1 MSWYRKAKQVFA
13 LRKNMLRADI
23 HVHAGDVAD
32 FTDDQVRNAT
42 IKSIL
47 SAAIIKGLDIIGI
60 VAHDGPFMG
69 QAAIQIASNEAIDL
83 WVVSGQEYVCSDKIR
98 IIAYNLQKPLPANMD
113 YKTAAEYTHK
123 NNGLIMVVDLTRRQ
137 AQVVNKFVNTPAAP
151 DAIELYNAA
160 VGWYMDIDIEQ
171 SYFQFMNSAAKSAK
185 MLEETNVYTLISRK
199 DIEKLG
205 FIPPGAGKDYVPKY
219 LRRQDV
225 ADEQEAQQEAQQA
238 SQAQKQ
244 GVGGNV

>member
-1 MSWYRKAKQVFA
+1 
-13 LRKNMLRADI
+13 
-23 HVHAGDVAD
+23 
-32 FTDDQVRNAT
+32 
-42 IKSIL
+42 
-47 SAAIIKGLDIIGI
+47 
-60 VAHDGPFMG
+60 MG
-69 QAAIQIASNEAIDL
+69 QAAIQIASSEGLDL

-98 IIAYNLQKPLPANMD
+98 IIAYNLEKPLPANMD

-123 NNGLIMVVDLTRRQ
+123 NNGLIMLVDLTRRQ
-137 AQVVNKFVNTPAAP
+137 AQVVNKFVNTSAAP

-219 LRRQDV
+219 LKRQDV
-225 ADEQEAQQEAQQA
+225 ADEQEAQQAAQQP
-238 SQAQKQ
+238 QVQ